1 MANIEDKVNEIIK
14 PIITKLGYM
23 LYDVVY
29 EKEGKEYYLR
39 VFIDGKKGISLD
51 DCELVSNAIT
61 DKLDE
66 IDIIK
71 DMYFLEVS
79 SCGLE
84 RVLRKDEH
92 FQSQL
97 GNQIEL
103 KLYKP
108 LNGQKQHN
116 GILKKF
122 NDNIITVEIDKNDFE
137 IQRKDI
143 AQVKTLYNWE

>member
-1 MANIEDKVNEIIK
+1 MANIEDKVKEIIE
-14 PIITKLGYM
+14 PIIVGLGYT
-23 LYDVVY
+23 LYDIIY
-29 EKEGKEYYLR
+29 EKEGKDFYLR
-39 VFIDGKKGISLD
+39 IFIDSLKGISLD
-51 DCELVSNAIT
+51 DCESVSNAIT

-66 IDIIK
+66 MDIIK

-92 FQSQL
+92 LKNEL
-97 GNQIEL
+97 GNEVEL

-108 LNGQKQHN
+108 LNGKKQYN
-116 GILKKF
+116 GILEAF
-122 NDNIITVEIDKNDFE
+122 SSDTITLQIDNKQHK

-143 AQVKTLYNWE
+143 SQIKTLFNWK